1 MNLVKQPLF
10 LHEFGGYQMPK
21 STKRKSTRGKA
32 AGNKTRTI
40 KHELTRAVSILSVVI
55 IVVLATI
62 LTSVSNISK
71 TSIIQENLQMQAD
84 YSGSKLEAL
93 IESQKTFVKGVAKS
107 AESYD
112 LIYNK
117 DKMKTVIRGYNG
129 ELDDEVGDLYI
140 AYADNTVYMMT
151 GNETNLPDDFV
162 VTDRSW
168 YKDAVNS
175 KEDVAVSDPYVDAST
190 GNLLITI
197 SSPVT
202 YRSGMIAG
210 VIAEDFL
217 LSRQTTVLKSINFND
232 GAYAFLL
239 DSKNNYVCE
248 YKNGKM
254 IVPKDDSQKA
264 PSSITSKLNGK
275 TARFYASDQ
284 GTRLLATYKLE
295 DSSYTFC
302 VSSSINQILV
312 SVFTLIALALIIAT
326 VSIILIIITMNILVG
341 KELKPVSKFMA
352 FIRQAVVG
360 GDMPHMKTETEEISY
375 LSDQMQTRFIGT
387 IKKTSQIARGIGS
400 SVSDTSSQIRDMNG
414 GITEISSTMEET
426 AASIDEQT
434 SKIQSIDEACREVE
448 TGVNDLA
455 EKATEM
461 ATNATD
467 IIEKVDSI
475 VPELM
480 QSKDNTI
487 RITETSQK
495 ELEAAIEGAKSINEI
510 VNISKSIKDIAD
522 QTNLLSLNASIEA
535 ARAGEAGR
543 GFAVV
548 AEQISSLSSST
559 NTQIS
564 QVNEIIEKVLASVNA
579 LSSKSSEILNFIN
592 STVIP
597 DYGKFSDL
605 ADSYSKDAHYYNDVS
620 GTLGA
625 TSEELS
631 ASITN
636 ITNSIATINEI
647 QAQLSKGIENI
658 NNNLQAMT
666 ESSATVVSAAESM
679 KNQSSDLSSTVDS
692 FNV

>member
-1 MNLVKQPLF
+1 MNLVKQLLF

-21 STKRKSTRGKA
+21 NTKRKSTRGKA

-62 LTSVSNISK
+62 LSSVSNISK
-71 TSIIQENLQMQAD
+71 ASIIKDNLQTQAD

-93 IESQKTFVKGVAKS
+93 IDSQKTFVKGVAKS

-117 DKMKTVIRGYNG
+117 DKMKSVIRGYSG
-129 ELDDEVGDLYI
+129 EVDDEIGDLYI

-248 YKNGKM
+248 YKNGKI

-647 QAQLSKGIENI
+647 QTQLSKGIENI

>member
-1 MNLVKQPLF
+1 
-10 LHEFGGYQMPK
+10 MPK

-71 TSIIQENLQMQAD
+71 ASIIKENLQMQAD

-93 IESQKTFVKGVAKS
+93 IESQKTFVKGIAKS

-117 DKMKTVIRGYNG
+117 DKMKTVIRGYSG
-129 ELDDEVGDLYI
+129 DVDEEIGDLYI
-140 AYADNTVYMMT
+140 AYADNTVFMMT
-151 GNETNLPDDFV
+151 GNESKLPDDFV

-248 YKNGKM
+248 YKNGKV

-302 VSSSINQILV
+302 VSSSTV
-312 SVFTLIALALIIAT
+312 AMFT
-326 VSIILIIITMNILVG
+326 
-341 KELKPVSKFMA
+341 
-352 FIRQAVVG
+352 
-360 GDMPHMKTETEEISY
+360 
-375 LSDQMQTRFIGT
+375 QMER
-387 IKKTSQIARGIGS
+387 
-400 SVSDTSSQIRDMNG
+400 
-414 GITEISSTMEET
+414 
-426 AASIDEQT
+426 
-434 SKIQSIDEACREVE
+434 
-448 TGVNDLA
+448 
-455 EKATEM
+455 
-461 ATNATD
+461 
-467 IIEKVDSI
+467 
-475 VPELM
+475 
-480 QSKDNTI
+480 
-487 RITETSQK
+487 
-495 ELEAAIEGAKSINEI
+495 
-510 VNISKSIKDIAD
+510 
-522 QTNLLSLNASIEA
+522 
-535 ARAGEAGR
+535 
-543 GFAVV
+543 
-548 AEQISSLSSST
+548 
-559 NTQIS
+559 
-564 QVNEIIEKVLASVNA
+564 
-579 LSSKSSEILNFIN
+579 
-592 STVIP
+592 
-597 DYGKFSDL
+597 
-605 ADSYSKDAHYYNDVS
+605 
-620 GTLGA
+620 
-625 TSEELS
+625 
-631 ASITN
+631 
-636 ITNSIATINEI
+636 
-647 QAQLSKGIENI
+647 
-658 NNNLQAMT
+658 
-666 ESSATVVSAAESM
+666 
-679 KNQSSDLSSTVDS
+679 
-692 FNV
+692 

>member
-1 MNLVKQPLF
+1 MSKT
-10 LHEFGGYQMPK
+10 
-21 STKRKSTRGKA
+21 TKKNPRAKTAGK
-32 AGNKTRTI
+32 KTRTI
-40 KHELTRAVSILSVVI
+40 KKELTNTVIFLSVI
-55 IVVLATI
+55 IILVLATI
-62 LTSVSNISK
+62 LTSVSDVTKANVIK
-71 TSIIQENLQMQAD
+71 TNLQIQAD

-93 IESQKTFVKGVAKS
+93 IDSQKTFVKGIAKS

-112 LIYNK
+112 LIYDK
-117 DKMKTVIRGYNG
+117 EKMKSVIRGYSG
-129 ELDDEVGDLYI
+129 ELDDEIGDLYI

-151 GNETNLPDDFV
+151 GNESKLPDDFV

-168 YKDAVNS
+168 YKEAVNS
-175 KEDVAVSDPYVDAST
+175 KEAVAVSDPYVDAAT

-197 SSPVT
+197 SSPVD

-217 LSRQTTVLKSINFND
+217 LSKQTSVLKSINFND

-239 DSKNNYVCE
+239 DSSNNYVCE
-248 YKNGKM
+248 YKDGKV
-254 IVPKDDSQKA
+254 IVPKDTSKKA
-264 PSSITSKLNGK
+264 PASITSKLNGK
-275 TARFYASDQ
+275 TARYYVSDS
-284 GTRLLATYKLE
+284 GTRLLATHKLE

-302 VSSSINQILV
+302 VSSSINQILF
-312 SVFTLIALALIIAT
+312 SVITLIVIALAVAA
-326 VSIILIIITMNILVG
+326 VSIIAIIVIMNVLIS

-352 FIRQAVVG
+352 FIKQAVVG
-360 GDMPHMKTETEEISY
+360 GDMPHMKTETDEISY
-375 LSDQMQTRFIGT
+375 LADQMQTRFIGT
-387 IKKTSQIARGIGS
+387 IKKTSQIAKGIGS
-400 SVSDTSSQIRDMNG
+400 SVSDTSSQIRDMSG

-480 QSKDNTI
+480 KSKDNTI
-487 RITETSQK
+487 SITQTSRK